1 MKPKSMKEKPRG
13 AMMNILRIKMIDAG
27 NLLKELDDALDK
39 VVAKKEPESFLKP
52 STLKIEEYQKSIRQI
67 QAQFTDAPK
76 FNEEGAYPQFL
87 SCGLL
92 QVRGK
97 NGANMEFLLPKVYPF
112 PPKSLYIEHE
122 KDGQF
127 LREMLMHL
135 LSSAPLV
142 QLEVILVDALS
153 LGGIFNLARR
163 LLDKDNDFIYQQRI
177 LTERKEIEEALKHL
191 YEYLKVNLQEK
202 LAGFRDFAHYN
213 EEATD
218 RLPLKVLF
226 LSGVDALSQ
235 NALYYLEKIM
245 RFGSKNGVLS
255 FVNLESEKNNKS
267 AEDLKKHA
275 EFFRDTTSFER
286 FKYLNVEVINDQ
298 GIKSQHMKDFA
309 DKIKAYY
316 EKKKA
321 VKRELKDLQ
330 RDKEFWTE
338 SSQYEVSVPVGWD
351 INHTEVCFKICK
363 EQNHTLICDH
373 SGSGK
378 SNFLHVLIQN
388 LAFYYDPDE
397 VQLFLLDYKEGV
409 EFNAYTDPNIL
420 EHARLVSVASSVGFG
435 VSFLSWLC
443 DEIKKRSELFK
454 QFNVKDL
461 SDYRKHEKMPR
472 LIVVIDEFQVLFSDN
487 STKGKEGVER
497 SLNTLLKKGRSYGV
511 HLVLATQT
519 MRGGEIDSSIKA
531 QIANRIALPMDADD
545 STKILDDDVACELVR
560 PEGIFNNNGGHQKYH
575 TKMSIPKAPDDFKSF
590 LTKIH
595 AEFNQRNLTPIDR
608 KIYNGETPLKMPNTL
623 KANEMRLHLGK
634 KVDYEQKD
642 LIVEFESNESHL
654 LVVSQDLNARIALM
668 KLLFQNIKSA
678 NKELVFCNKEKR
690 LIRSFDVQKE
700 YGITP
705 IENALNAL
713 DATTNR
719 PNSALVID
727 NLNEAK
733 EWHDKVGAEKL
744 KSFLEKATDNEQY
757 CVIFVHDFK
766 QIKTNYHFDKLRELL
781 SNHFKQCLAFRC
793 NGENLNAIKNNLPPP
808 SALNN
813 LNALL
818 IELSKDSV
826 TEFRPFSL

>member
-1 MKPKSMKEKPRG
+1 
-13 AMMNILRIKMIDAG
+13 MIDAG

-52 STLKIEEYQKSIRQI
+52 IVSRIEEYQKSIRQI

-97 NGANMEFLLPKVYPF
+97 NGTNMEFLLPKVYPF

-135 LSSAPLV
+135 LSSTPLV
-142 QLEVILVDALS
+142 QLEVILIDALS

-163 LLDKDNDFIYQQRI
+163 LLNKDNDFIYQQRI
-177 LTERKEIEEALKHL
+177 LTESKEIEEALKHL

-213 EEATD
+213 EKEKD
-218 RLPLKVLF
+218 RLPLKALF

-235 NALYYLEKIM
+235 NAFYYLEKIM
-245 RFGSKNGVLS
+245 RFGSKNGILR
-255 FVNLESEKNNKS
+255 FVNLESERNNQS
-267 AEDLKKHA
+267 AEDLKRYA
-275 EFFRDTTSFER
+275 ECFKDRTSFER
-286 FKYLNVEVINDQ
+286 LKYLSVEVINDH
-298 GIKSQHMKDFA
+298 GIQSKHMQDFA

-330 RDKEFWTE
+330 KDEKFWTE
-338 SSQYEVSVPVGWD
+338 SSQFKVSVPVGWD
-351 INHTEVCFKICK
+351 INHKEVRFEIG
-363 EQNHTLICDH
+363 EAQNHTLICDH

-388 LAFYYDPDE
+388 LAFYYAPNE

-409 EFNAYTDPNIL
+409 EFNAYTEPTIL
-420 EHARLVSVASSVGFG
+420 EHARLVSVASSVGYG
-435 VSFLSWLC
+435 MSFLSWLC
-443 DEIKKRSELFK
+443 KEMQKRAELFK

-461 SDYRKHEKMPR
+461 SDYRKHGEMPR

-487 STKGKEGVER
+487 SSKGKESVEQ

-511 HLVLATQT
+511 HLILATQT
-519 MRGGEIDSSIKA
+519 MRGADINRSLMA
-531 QIANRIALPMDADD
+531 QIANRIALPMDAEDSNSILSDD
-545 STKILDDDVACELVR
+545 AACELVR

-575 TKMSIPKAPDDFKSF
+575 TKMSIPKAPDDFKPF
-590 LTKIH
+590 IKKIH
-595 AEFNQRNLTPIDR
+595 RDFNQRNLAPVEH
-608 KIYNGETPLKMPNTL
+608 KIYNGEKPLEMPNTPL

-634 KVDYEQKD
+634 EADYEQKD
-642 LIVEFESNESHL
+642 LIVGFESNESHL
-654 LVVSQDLNARIALM
+654 LVVSQDLSARIALM
-668 KLLFQNIKSA
+668 KLFAQNFKTA
-678 NKELVFCNKEKR
+678 NKELLFYNAEKR
-690 LIRSFDVQKE
+690 LVRELDELKKHH
-700 YGITP
+700 ITP
-705 IENALNAL
+705 MQSPLWSVL
-713 DATTNR
+713 DTAMN

-733 EWHDKVGAEKL
+733 ELHDKVGAEKL
-744 KSFLEKATDNEQY
+744 KSFLEKAIDNEQY
-757 CVIFVHDFK
+757 CVIFAHDFR
-766 QIKTNYHFDKLRELL
+766 QIKTNYHFDKLKELL
-781 SNHFKQCLAFRC
+781 NNHFKQCLAFRC
-793 NGENLNAIKNNLPPP
+793 NGENLSAIQSGLSSP
-808 SALNN
+808 SK
-813 LNALL
+813 LNALFV
-818 IELSKDSV
+818 ELSKDSH

>member
-1 MKPKSMKEKPRG
+1 
-13 AMMNILRIKMIDAG
+13 MIDAG

-39 VVAKKEPESFLKP
+39 VITQKEPESFLRP
-52 STLKIEEYQKSIRQI
+52 STLKIEEYQKSIRKI
-67 QAQFTDAPK
+67 QAQFTDAPQ
-76 FNEEGAYPQFL
+76 FNETTTYPQFL

-127 LREMLMHL
+127 LREMLMRL

-142 QLEVILVDALS
+142 QLEVILIDALS

-163 LLDKDNDFIYQQRI
+163 LLNKDNDFIYQQRI
-177 LTERKEIEEALKHL
+177 LTESKEIEEALKHL

-213 EEATD
+213 EYATD
-218 RLPLKVLF
+218 PLPLKALF

-255 FVNLESEKNNKS
+255 FVNLESEKNNQS
-267 AEDLKKHA
+267 AEDLKRYA
-275 EFFRDTTSFER
+275 EFFKDRTSFER
-286 FKYLNVEVINDQ
+286 LKYLNVEVINDQ

-316 EKKKA
+316 EKKKV
-321 VKRELKDLQ
+321 VKSELKALQ
-330 RDKEFWTE
+330 KDEEFWTKC
-338 SSQYEVSVPVGWD
+338 SQHEVSVPVGWD
-351 INHTEVCFKICK
+351 INHKEVCFEIG
-363 EQNHTLICDH
+363 EAQNHTLICGC

-388 LAFYYDPDE
+388 LAFYYAPNE

-409 EFNAYTDPNIL
+409 EFNAYVADPTL

-443 DEIKKRSELFK
+443 KEMQERANLFK
-454 QFNVKDL
+454 QFKVKDL

-472 LIVVIDEFQVLFSDN
+472 LIVVIDEFQVLFSDS
-487 STKGKEGVER
+487 STKER
-497 SLNTLLKKGRSYGV
+497 VKRYLTTILKKGRSYGV
-511 HLVLATQT
+511 HLILATQT

-545 STKILDDDVACELVR
+545 STKILDNDVACEIQK
-560 PEGIFNNNGGHQKYH
+560 PEAIFNNNGGHQKYH

-595 AEFNQRNLTPIDR
+595 AEFNQRNLAPIER
-608 KIYNGETPLKMPNTL
+608 KIYNGEKPLKMPNIL

-705 IENALNAL
+705 VENILSVL
-713 DATTNR
+713 DTAMN
-719 PNSALVID
+719 PNSVLMVD

-733 EWHDKVGAEKL
+733 ELHDKIGVEKL
-744 KSFLEKATDNEQY
+744 KSFLEKAIDNEQY
-757 CVIFVHDFK
+757 CIIFVHNFK

-781 SNHFKQCLAFRC
+781 NNHFKQCLAFKC
-793 NGENLNAIKNNLPPP
+793 NGENLNALKSGLPSP
-808 SALNN
+808 SE
-813 LNALL
+813 LNALF

>member
-1 MKPKSMKEKPRG
+1 
-13 AMMNILRIKMIDAG
+13 
-27 NLLKELDDALDK
+27 
-39 VVAKKEPESFLKP
+39 
-52 STLKIEEYQKSIRQI
+52 
-67 QAQFTDAPK
+67 
-76 FNEEGAYPQFL
+76 
-87 SCGLL
+87 
-92 QVRGK
+92 
-97 NGANMEFLLPKVYPF
+97 MEFLLPKVYPF

-163 LLDKDNDFIYQQRI
+163 LLDKNNDFIYQKRI
-177 LTERKEIEEALKHL
+177 LTESKEIEEALKHL
-191 YEYLKVNLQEK
+191 HEYLKVNLQEK
-202 LAGFRDFAHYN
+202 LADYKDFVHYN
-213 EEATD
+213 EKEKD
-218 RLPLKVLF
+218 RLPLKALF

-255 FVNLESEKNNKS
+255 FVNLENEKNNQS
-267 AEDLKKHA
+267 AEDLKRYA
-275 EFFRDTTSFER
+275 EFFKDRTSFER
-286 FKYLNVEVINDQ
+286 LKYISVEVINDH
-298 GIKSQHMKDFA
+298 GIQSKHMQDFA

-316 EKKKA
+316 EKKKV
-321 VKRELKDLQ
+321 VKSELKALQ
-330 RDKEFWTE
+330 KDEEFWTK
-338 SSQYEVSVPVGWD
+338 SSQSKVSVPVGWD
-351 INHTEVCFKICK
+351 INHKEVCFEIG
-363 EQNHTLICDH
+363 EAQNHTLICDH

-388 LAFYYDPDE
+388 LAFYYAPNE

-409 EFNAYTDPNIL
+409 EFNAYVADTPL

-435 VSFLSWLC
+435 MSFLSWLC
-443 DEIKKRSELFK
+443 KEMQKRAELFK

-461 SDYRKHEKMPR
+461 SDYRKHEKMSR
-472 LIVVIDEFQVLFSDN
+472 LIVVVDEFQVLFSDN
-487 STKGKEGVER
+487 KSTKAVEGHL
-497 SLNTLLKKGRSYGV
+497 STLLKKGRSYGV

-519 MRGGEIDSSIKA
+519 MRGGEIDSSFKA

-545 STKILDDDVACELVR
+545 STKILDNDVACEIQK
-560 PEGIFNNNGGHQKYH
+560 PEAIFNNNGGHQKFH
-575 TKMSIPKAPDDFKSF
+575 TKMSIPKAPNDFKSF

-595 AEFNQRNLTPIDR
+595 AEFNQRNLVLIDR
-608 KIYNGETPLKMPNTL
+608 KIYNGETALKMPNTL

-705 IENALNAL
+705 VENILSVL
-713 DATTNR
+713 DTAMN

-733 EWHDKVGAEKL
+733 ELHDKVGAEKL
-744 KSFLEKATDNEQY
+744 RSFLEKAIDNEQY
-757 CVIFVHDFK
+757 CVIFAHDFR
-766 QIKTNYHFDKLRELL
+766 QIKTNYHFDKLKELL
-781 SNHFKQCLAFRC
+781 NNHFKQCLAFRC
-793 NGENLNAIKNNLPPP
+793 NGENLNALQSGLSSP
-808 SALNN
+808 SNF
-813 LNALL
+813 NALFV
-818 IELSKDSV
+818 ELSKDSV
-826 TEFRPFSL
+826 TEFRPFSLQG

>member
-1 MKPKSMKEKPRG
+1 
-13 AMMNILRIKMIDAG
+13 MIDAG

-52 STLKIEEYQKSIRQI
+52 IVSRIEDYQKSIRQV

-76 FNEEGAYPQFL
+76 FNEEGAYPKFL

-92 QVRGK
+92 HVRGK

-127 LREMLMHL
+127 LREMLMRL

-142 QLEVILVDALS
+142 QLEIVLVDALS

-177 LTERKEIEEALKHL
+177 LTESKEIEEALKHL

-213 EEATD
+213 ENATD
-218 RLPLKVLF
+218 RLPLKALF

-267 AEDLKKHA
+267 AEDLKRYA
-275 EFFRDTTSFER
+275 EFFRDNKSFER
-286 FKYLNVEVINDQ
+286 LKYLSIEVINDH
-298 GIKSQHMKDFA
+298 GIQSQHMQDFA

-316 EKKKA
+316 KQKKE

-330 RDKEFWTE
+330 RDKEFWTK
-338 SSQYEVSVPVGWD
+338 SSQHEVVVPVGWD
-351 INHTEVCFKICK
+351 INHKEVCFEIGN
-363 EQNHTLICDH
+363 EQNHTLICGH

-388 LAFYYDPDE
+388 LAFYYAPNE

-409 EFNAYTDPNIL
+409 EFNAYVADTPL
-420 EHARLVSVASSVGFG
+420 EHARLVSVASSISYGIT
-435 VSFLSWLC
+435 FLKWLC
-443 DEIKKRSELFK
+443 DEMEKRAELFK

-487 STKGKEGVER
+487 KSTKAVEGH
-497 SLNTLLKKGRSYGV
+497 LNTLLKKGRSYGV

-519 MRGGEIDSSIKA
+519 MCGTDINPSFKA
-531 QIANRIALPMDADD
+531 QIANRIALPMDAEDSSSVLGDD
-545 STKILDDDVACELVR
+545 AACELVR
-560 PEGIFNNNGGHQKYH
+560 PEGIFNNNGGNRKYH

-595 AEFNQRNLTPIDR
+595 AEFNQRNLAPIDR
-608 KIYNGETPLKMPNTL
+608 KIYNGEKPLEMPNTL

-634 KVDYEQKD
+634 EADYEQKD

-690 LIRSFDVQKE
+690 LIRSFDAQKE

-705 IENALNAL
+705 VENILSVL
-713 DATTNR
+713 DTAMN

-757 CVIFVHDFK
+757 CVIFAHDFR
-766 QIKTNYHFDKLRELL
+766 QIKSNYHFDKLKELL
-781 SNHFKQCLAFRC
+781 NNHFKQCLAFRC
-793 NGENLNAIKNNLPPP
+793 NEENLNAIKSDLPPP
-808 SALNN
+808 SK

-818 IELSKDSV
+818 IELSKDSH
-826 TEFRPFSL
+826 TEFRPFSLQ

>member
-1 MKPKSMKEKPRG
+1 
-13 AMMNILRIKMIDAG
+13 MIDAG
-27 NLLKELDDALDK
+27 NLLKELDDAYLDK

-52 STLKIEEYQKSIRQI
+52 IVSRIEDYQKSIRQI
-67 QAQFTDAPK
+67 QAQFTDAPQ

-92 QVRGK
+92 EIKGK

-127 LREMLMHL
+127 LREMLMCL
-135 LSSAPLV
+135 LSSVPLV
-142 QLEVILVDALS
+142 QLEVVLVDALS

-177 LTERKEIEEALKHL
+177 LTESKEIEEALKHL

-202 LAGFRDFAHYN
+202 LAGFRDFVHYN
-213 EEATD
+213 ENATD
-218 RLPLKVLF
+218 PLPLKALF

-255 FVNLESEKNNKS
+255 FVNLESEKNNQS
-267 AEDLKKHA
+267 AEDLKRYA
-275 EFFRDTTSFER
+275 EFFKDRTSFECL
-286 FKYLNVEVINDQ
+286 KYLNVEVINDH
-298 GIKSQHMKDFA
+298 GIQSQHMQDFA

-316 EKKKA
+316 EKKKV

-330 RDKEFWTE
+330 KDKEFWTK
-338 SSQYEVSVPVGWD
+338 SSQSKVSVPVGWD
-351 INHTEVCFKICK
+351 INHKEVCFEIGNA
-363 EQNHTLICDH
+363 QNHTLICDH

-388 LAFYYDPDE
+388 LAFYYAPNE
-397 VQLFLLDYKEGV
+397 IQLFLLDYKEGV
-409 EFNAYTDPNIL
+409 EFNAYVADPPL
-420 EHARLVSVASSVGFG
+420 EHARLVSVASSVSYGIT
-435 VSFLSWLC
+435 FLKWLC
-443 DEIKKRSELFK
+443 DEMQKRAELFK

-487 STKGKEGVER
+487 KSTKAVEGH
-497 SLNTLLKKGRSYGV
+497 LNTLFKKGRSYGV

-519 MRGGEIDSSIKA
+519 MRGTDINPSFKA
-531 QIANRIALPMDADD
+531 QIANRIALPMDAEDSSSVLGDD
-545 STKILDDDVACELVR
+545 AACELVR
-560 PEGIFNNNGGHQKYH
+560 PEGIFNNNGGNRKYH

-608 KIYNGETPLKMPNTL
+608 KIYNGETALKMPNIL

-642 LIVEFESNESHL
+642 LIVEFENSESHL

-678 NKELVFCNKEKR
+678 NKELVFCN
-690 LIRSFDVQKE
+690 
-700 YGITP
+700 TP

-733 EWHDKVGAEKL
+733 ELHDKVGAEKL
-744 KSFLEKATDNEQY
+744 KSFLEKAIDNEQY
-757 CVIFVHDFK
+757 CVIFVHDYR
-766 QIKTNYHFDKLRELL
+766 QIKTNYHLDKLKDLL
-781 SNHFKQCLAFRC
+781 NNHFKQCLAFRC
-793 NGENLNAIKNNLPPP
+793 NEENLNALQSGLPSP
-808 SALNN
+808 SELNT
-813 LNALL
+813 LL

>member
-1 MKPKSMKEKPRG
+1 
-13 AMMNILRIKMIDAG
+13 MIDVNG
-27 NLLKELDDALDK
+27 LLKELDDALDK

-52 STLKIEEYQKSIRQI
+52 IISPIEDYQKSVRQI

-92 QVRGK
+92 EIKGK
-97 NGANMEFLLPKVYPF
+97 NGANMDFCLPKVYPF

-127 LREMLMHL
+127 LREMLMRL

-163 LLDKDNDFIYQQRI
+163 LLDKNNDFIYQQRI
-177 LTERKEIEEALKHL
+177 LTESKEIEEALKHL

-202 LAGFRDFAHYN
+202 LAGYKDFAHYN
-213 EEATD
+213 EKEKD
-218 RLPLKVLF
+218 RLPLKALF

-275 EFFRDTTSFER
+275 EFFKDTTSFER

-298 GIKSQHMKDFA
+298 GIKSQHMQDFA

-316 EKKKA
+316 EKKKV
-321 VKRELKDLQ
+321 VKSELKALQ
-330 RDKEFWTE
+330 KDEKFWTK
-338 SSQYEVSVPVGWD
+338 SSQHEVVVPVGWD
-351 INHTEVCFKICK
+351 INHKEVCFEIGK
-363 EQNHTLICDH
+363 EQNHTLICGR

-409 EFNAYTDPNIL
+409 EFNAYTDPIL
-420 EHARLVSVASSVGFG
+420 EHARLVSVASSVSYGIT
-435 VSFLSWLC
+435 FLKWLC
-443 DEIKKRSELFK
+443 DEMQKRADRFK

-472 LIVVIDEFQVLFSDN
+472 LIVVIDEFQVLFSDK
-487 STKGKEGVER
+487 STQVKGSVER

-590 LTKIH
+590 LTKIY
-595 AEFNQRNLTPIDR
+595 AEFNQRNLVPIDR
-608 KIYNGETPLKMPNTL
+608 KIYNGETPLEMPNTL

-634 KVDYEQKD
+634 EADYEQKD
-642 LIVEFESNESHL
+642 LVVEFESNESHL
-654 LVVSQDLNARIALM
+654 LVVSQNLQDRIALM

-690 LIRSFDVQKE
+690 LIRFFDVQKE

-705 IENALNAL
+705 VENILSVL
-713 DATTNR
+713 DTAMN

-733 EWHDKVGAEKL
+733 ELHDKVGAEKL
-744 KSFLEKATDNEQY
+744 KSFLEKAIDNEQY
-757 CVIFVHDFK
+757 CVIFAHDFR
-766 QIKTNYHFDKLRELL
+766 QIKTSYHFDKLKEWLN
-781 SNHFKQCLAFRC
+781 NHFKQCLAFRC
-793 NGENLNAIKNNLPPP
+793 NGENLNAIKSDLPSP
-808 SALNN
+808 SRLNV
-813 LNALL
+813 LL
-818 IELSKDSV
+818 IELSKDSH
-826 TEFRPFSL
+826 TEFRPFGL

>member
-1 MKPKSMKEKPRG
+1 M
-13 AMMNILRIKMIDAG
+13 
-27 NLLKELDDALDK
+27 
-39 VVAKKEPESFLKP
+39 
-52 STLKIEEYQKSIRQI
+52 
-67 QAQFTDAPK
+67 
-76 FNEEGAYPQFL
+76 
-87 SCGLL
+87 
-92 QVRGK
+92 
-97 NGANMEFLLPKVYPF
+97 
-112 PPKSLYIEHE
+112 
-122 KDGQF
+122 
-127 LREMLMHL
+127 
-135 LSSAPLV
+135 
-142 QLEVILVDALS
+142 
-153 LGGIFNLARR
+153 
-163 LLDKDNDFIYQQRI
+163 
-177 LTERKEIEEALKHL
+177 

-213 EEATD
+213 ETAKD
-218 RLPLKVLF
+218 PLPLKALF

-255 FVNLESEKNNKS
+255 FVNLESEKNNQS

-275 EFFRDTTSFER
+275 ESFKDTTSFECL
-286 FKYLNVEVINDQ
+286 KYLSVEVINDQ

-316 EKKKA
+316 KQKKE

-330 RDKEFWTE
+330 KDEKFWTK

-351 INHTEVCFKICK
+351 INHKEVCFEIGN

-388 LAFYYDPDE
+388 LAFYYNPDE

-409 EFNAYTDPNIL
+409 EFNAYVADTPL
-420 EHARLVSVASSVGFG
+420 EHAKLVSVASSVSYGIT
-435 VSFLSWLC
+435 FLKWLC
-443 DEIKKRSELFK
+443 DGIQKRADRFK

-461 SDYRKHEKMPR
+461 SDYRKHGEMPR

-487 STKGKEGVER
+487 KSTKAVEGH
-497 SLNTLLKKGRSYGV
+497 LNTLLKKGRSYGV

-519 MRGGEIDSSIKA
+519 MRGTDINPSFKA
-531 QIANRIALPMDADD
+531 QIANRIALPMDAEDSSSVLGDD
-545 STKILDDDVACELVR
+545 AACELVR

-595 AEFNQRNLTPIDR
+595 AEFNQRNLVPIER
-608 KIYNGETPLKMPNTL
+608 KIYNGETPLKMPHTL

-654 LVVSQDLNARIALM
+654 LVVSQNLQDRIALM

-690 LIRSFDVQKE
+690 LIRSFDAQKE

-705 IENALNAL
+705 VENILSVL
-713 DATTNR
+713 DTAMN

-757 CVIFVHDFK
+757 CVIFAHDFR
-766 QIKTNYHFDKLRELL
+766 QIKTNYHFDKLRDLL
-781 SNHFKQCLAFRC
+781 NNHFKQCLIFRC
-793 NGENLNAIKNNLPPP
+793 NEENLNAIKNNLPPP

-813 LNALL
+813 LNALFV
-818 IELSKDSV
+818 ELSKDSH
-826 TEFRPFSL
+826 TEFRPFGL

>member
-1 MKPKSMKEKPRG
+1 
-13 AMMNILRIKMIDAG
+13 
-27 NLLKELDDALDK
+27 
-39 VVAKKEPESFLKP
+39 
-52 STLKIEEYQKSIRQI
+52 
-67 QAQFTDAPK
+67 
-76 FNEEGAYPQFL
+76 
-87 SCGLL
+87 
-92 QVRGK
+92 
-97 NGANMEFLLPKVYPF
+97 MEFLLPKVYPF

-127 LREMLMHL
+127 LREMLMRL

-142 QLEVILVDALS
+142 QLEVILIDALS
-153 LGGIFNLARR
+153 LGGIFGLARK
-163 LLDKDNDFIYQQRI
+163 LLKKDNDFIYQQRI
-177 LTERKEIEEALKHL
+177 LTESKEIEEALKHL

-213 EEATD
+213 EYATD
-218 RLPLKVLF
+218 PLPLKALF
-226 LSGVDALSQ
+226 LSGVDALSKD
-235 NALYYLEKIM
+235 ALYYLEKIM

-275 EFFRDTTSFER
+275 EFFRDNKSFER
-286 FKYLNVEVINDQ
+286 LKYLSIEVINDH
-298 GIKSQHMKDFA
+298 GIQSQHMKDFA

-330 RDKEFWTE
+330 KDEKFWTE
-338 SSQYEVSVPVGWD
+338 SSQFKVSVPVGWD
-351 INHTEVCFKICK
+351 INHKEVCFEIGNA
-363 EQNHTLICDH
+363 QNHTLICDH

-388 LAFYYDPDE
+388 LAFYYAPNE

-409 EFNAYTDPNIL
+409 EFNAYVADTPL
-420 EHARLVSVASSVGFG
+420 EHARLVSVASSISYGIT
-435 VSFLSWLC
+435 FLKWLC
-443 DEIKKRSELFK
+443 DEMQKRAELFK

-461 SDYRKHEKMPR
+461 SDYRKHDEMPR
-472 LIVVIDEFQVLFSDN
+472 LIVVVDEFQVLFSDN
-487 STKGKEGVER
+487 KSTKAVEGH
-497 SLNTLLKKGRSYGV
+497 LNTLLKKGRSYGV

-519 MRGGEIDSSIKA
+519 MRGTDINPSFKA
-531 QIANRIALPMDADD
+531 QIANRIALPMDAEDSSSVLGDD
-545 STKILDDDVACELVR
+545 AACELVR
-560 PEGIFNNNGGHQKYH
+560 PEGIFNNNGGNRKYH

-595 AEFNQRNLTPIDR
+595 AEFNQRNLAPIDR
-608 KIYNGETPLKMPNTL
+608 KIYNGETALKMPNTL

-654 LVVSQDLNARIALM
+654 LVVSQDLNARITLM

-690 LIRSFDVQKE
+690 LIRSFDAQKE

-705 IENALNAL
+705 VENILSVL
-713 DATTNR
+713 DTAMN
-719 PNSALVID
+719 PNSVLVID

-733 EWHDKVGAEKL
+733 ELHDKIGVEKL
-744 KSFLEKATDNEQY
+744 RSFLEKATDNEQY
-757 CVIFVHDFK
+757 CIIFAHDFR
-766 QIKTNYHFDKLRELL
+766 QIKSNYHFDKLKELL
-781 SNHFKQCLAFRC
+781 NNHFKQCLAFRC
-793 NGENLNAIKNNLPPP
+793 NGENLNAIKNDLPPP
-808 SALNN
+808 SA

-818 IELSKDSV
+818 IELSKDSR
-826 TEFRPFSL
+826 TEFRPFSLQD

>member
-1 MKPKSMKEKPRG
+1 
-13 AMMNILRIKMIDAG
+13 MIDAG

-39 VVAKKEPESFLKP
+39 VIAKKEPESFLKP
-52 STLKIEEYQKSIRQI
+52 IVSPIEDYQKSVRQI
-67 QAQFTDAPK
+67 QVQFTDAPQ
-76 FNEEGAYPQFL
+76 FNETTTYPQFL

-127 LREMLMHL
+127 LREMLMRL
-135 LSSAPLV
+135 LSSVPLV
-142 QLEVILVDALS
+142 QLEVILIDALS

-163 LLDKDNDFIYQQRI
+163 LLNKDNDFIYQRRI
-177 LTERKEIEEALKHL
+177 LTESKEIEEALKHL

-202 LAGFRDFAHYN
+202 LAGYRDFAHYN
-213 EEATD
+213 EEKED
-218 RLPLKVLF
+218 RLPLKALF

-235 NALYYLEKIM
+235 NTLYYLEKIM

-267 AEDLKKHA
+267 AEDLKRYA
-275 EFFRDTTSFER
+275 EFFKDTTSFER
-286 FKYLNVEVINDQ
+286 LKYLNVEVINDQ
-298 GIKSQHMKDFA
+298 GIKSQHMQDFA

-330 RDKEFWTE
+330 KDEKFWTE
-338 SSQYEVSVPVGWD
+338 SSQFKVSVPVGWD
-351 INHTEVCFKICK
+351 INHKEVCFEIG
-363 EQNHTLICDH
+363 EAQNHTLICDH

-388 LAFYYDPDE
+388 LAFYYAPNE

-409 EFNAYTDPNIL
+409 EFNAYTDPIL
-420 EHARLVSVASSVGFG
+420 EHARLVSVASSVGYG
-435 VSFLSWLC
+435 MSFLNWLC
-443 DEIKKRSELFK
+443 KEMQKRAELFK
-454 QFNVKDL
+454 QFNMKDL
-461 SDYRKHEKMPR
+461 SDYRKHGEMPR

-487 STKGKEGVER
+487 SSKGKESVDQ

-511 HLVLATQT
+511 HLILATQT
-519 MRGGEIDSSIKA
+519 MRGGAIDSSIKA
-531 QIANRIALPMDADD
+531 QIANRIALPMDAED
-545 STKILDDDVACELVR
+545 SNSILNNDNTACELVR
-560 PEGIFNNNGGHQKYH
+560 SEGTFNNNGGNRKYH

-595 AEFNQRNLTPIDR
+595 AEFNQRNLAPIDR
-608 KIYNGETPLKMPNTL
+608 KIYSGETPLKMPNTL

-668 KLLFQNIKSA
+668 KLFAQNFKTA
-678 NKELVFCNKEKR
+678 NKELLFYNAEKR
-690 LIRSFDVQKE
+690 LVRELDGLKKHH
-700 YGITP
+700 ITP
-705 IENALNAL
+705 MQGPLGSVL
-713 DATTNR
+713 DTAMN

-727 NLNEAK
+727 NLNESK
-733 EWHDKVGAEKL
+733 ELHDKIGVEKL
-744 KSFLEKATDNEQY
+744 RSFLEKATDNEQY
-757 CVIFVHDFK
+757 CIIFVHDFK
-766 QIKTNYHFDKLRELL
+766 QIKTNYHFDKLKKLL
-781 SNHFKQCLAFRC
+781 NNHFKQCLAFRC
-793 NGENLNAIKNNLPPP
+793 NEENLNAIKNNLPPP

-813 LNALL
+813 LNALFV
-818 IELSKDSV
+818 ELSKDSR
-826 TEFRPFSL
+826 TEFRPFSLQG

>member
-1 MKPKSMKEKPRG
+1 
-13 AMMNILRIKMIDAG
+13 MIDAG

-52 STLKIEEYQKSIRQI
+52 IVSPIEDYQKSIRQI
-67 QAQFTDAPK
+67 QAQFTDAPQ
-76 FNEEGAYPQFL
+76 FNETSTYPQFL

-127 LREMLMHL
+127 LREMLMRL

-142 QLEVILVDALS
+142 QLEVILVDVLS

-163 LLDKDNDFIYQQRI
+163 LLHKNNDFIYQQRI
-177 LTERKEIEEALKHL
+177 LTESKEIEEALKHL

-213 EEATD
+213 EDATD
-218 RLPLKVLF
+218 PLPLKALF
-226 LSGVDALSQ
+226 LSGVDDLSQ
-235 NALYYLEKIM
+235 NAFYYLEKIM

-255 FVNLESEKNNKS
+255 FVNLESEKNNQS
-267 AEDLKKHA
+267 AEDLKRYA
-275 EFFRDTTSFER
+275 EFFKDRTSFECL
-286 FKYLNVEVINDQ
+286 KYLSVEVINDQ
-298 GIKSQHMKDFA
+298 GIKSQHMQDFA

-316 EKKKA
+316 KQKKA

-330 RDKEFWTE
+330 KDEKFWTE
-338 SSQYEVSVPVGWD
+338 SSQFKVSVPVGWD
-351 INHTEVCFKICK
+351 INHKEVRFEIG
-363 EQNHTLICDH
+363 EAQNHTLICGC

-388 LAFYYDPDE
+388 LAFYYAPDE

-409 EFNAYTDPNIL
+409 EFNAYTDPIL
-420 EHARLVSVASSVGFG
+420 EHARLVSVASSVGYG
-435 VSFLSWLC
+435 MSFLSWLC
-443 DEIKKRSELFK
+443 DEIEKRSDLFK

-472 LIVVIDEFQVLFSDN
+472 LIVVIDEFQVLFSDS
-487 STKGKEGVER
+487 STKER
-497 SLNTLLKKGRSYGV
+497 VKRYLTTILKKGRSYGV
-511 HLVLATQT
+511 HLILATQT

-545 STKILDDDVACELVR
+545 STKILDNDVACEIQK
-560 PEGIFNNNGGHQKYH
+560 PEAIFNNNGGHQKYH

-595 AEFNQRNLTPIDR
+595 AEFNQRNLAPIER
-608 KIYNGETPLKMPNTL
+608 KIYNGEKPLKMPNTL

-705 IENALNAL
+705 VENILSVL
-713 DATTNR
+713 DTAMN
-719 PNSALVID
+719 PNSVLVID

-733 EWHDKVGAEKL
+733 ELHDKVGAEKL
-744 KSFLEKATDNEQY
+744 KSFLEKAIDNEQY
-757 CVIFVHDFK
+757 CVIFVHDFR

-781 SNHFKQCLAFRC
+781 SNHFKKCLAFRC
-793 NGENLNAIKNNLPPP
+793 NGENLNAIKSDLPSP
-808 SALNN
+808 SKPNV
-813 LNALL
+813 LL

>member
-1 MKPKSMKEKPRG
+1 
-13 AMMNILRIKMIDAG
+13 MIDVNG
-27 NLLKELDDALDK
+27 LLKELDDALDK
-39 VVAKKEPESFLKP
+39 VVAKKEPESFLNP
-52 STLKIEEYQKSIRQI
+52 IASPIENYQKSIRQI
-67 QAQFTDAPK
+67 QAQFTDALQ

-127 LREMLMHL
+127 LREMLMRL

-142 QLEVILVDALS
+142 QLEVILIDALS

-163 LLDKDNDFIYQQRI
+163 LLDKDNDFIYQKRI
-177 LTERKEIEEALKHL
+177 LTESKEIEEALKHL

-202 LAGFRDFAHYN
+202 LAGYKDFAHYN

-218 RLPLKVLF
+218 RLPLKALSS
-226 LSGVDALSQ
+226 SGVDALSQ

-255 FVNLESEKNNKS
+255 FVNLESEKNNQS
-267 AEDLKKHA
+267 AEDLKRYA
-275 EFFRDTTSFER
+275 EFFKDTTSFER
-286 FKYLNVEVINDQ
+286 LKYLNVEVINDQ

-316 EKKKA
+316 EKKKV
-321 VKRELKDLQ
+321 VKSELKALQ
-330 RDKEFWTE
+330 KDKEFWTE
-338 SSQYEVSVPVGWD
+338 SSQFKVSVPVGWD
-351 INHTEVCFKICK
+351 INHKEVCFEIGN

-388 LAFYYDPDE
+388 LAFYYAPNE

-409 EFNAYTDPNIL
+409 EFNAYVADTPL
-420 EHARLVSVASSVGFG
+420 EHARLVSVASSISYGIT
-435 VSFLSWLC
+435 FLKWLC
-443 DEIKKRSELFK
+443 DEMQKRAELFK

-461 SDYRKHEKMPR
+461 SDYRKHEKMAR
-472 LIVVIDEFQVLFSDN
+472 LIVVVDEFQVLFSDN
-487 STKGKEGVER
+487 STKAVEGH
-497 SLNTLLKKGRSYGV
+497 LNTLLKKGRSYGV

-519 MRGGEIDSSIKA
+519 MRGTDINPSFKA
-531 QIANRIALPMDADD
+531 QIANRIALPMDAEDSSSVLGDD
-545 STKILDDDVACELVR
+545 AACELVR
-560 PEGIFNNNGGHQKYH
+560 PEGIFNNNGGHKKYH

-595 AEFNQRNLTPIDR
+595 AEFNQRNLAPIDR
-608 KIYNGETPLKMPNTL
+608 KIYNGETALKMPHTL

-690 LIRSFDVQKE
+690 LIRSFDAQKE

-705 IENALNAL
+705 VENILSVL
-713 DATTNR
+713 DTAMNPSST
-719 PNSALVID
+719 LVID

-733 EWHDKVGAEKL
+733 ELHDKVGAEKL
-744 KSFLEKATDNEQY
+744 KSFLEKAIDNEQY
-757 CVIFVHDFK
+757 CIIFAHDYR
-766 QIKTNYHFDKLRELL
+766 QIKSNYHFDKLKDLL
-781 SNHFKQCLAFRC
+781 NNHFKQCLAFRC
-793 NGENLNAIKNNLPPP
+793 NEENLNAIKSGLPSP
-808 SALNN
+808 SR

-818 IELSKDSV
+818 IELSKDSR
-826 TEFRPFSL
+826 TEFRPFSLQD

>member
-1 MKPKSMKEKPRG
+1 
-13 AMMNILRIKMIDAG
+13 MIEV
-27 NLLKELDDALDK
+27 NTLLQKLDDALDK
-39 VVAKKEPESFLKP
+39 VVHQKEPESFLKP
-52 STLKIEEYQKSIRQI
+52 IVSEIEEYQKSVRQI
-67 QAQFTDAPK
+67 QAQFTDAPQ
-76 FNEEGAYPQFL
+76 FNETKAYPHFL

-92 QVRGK
+92 EIKGK
-97 NGANMEFLLPKVYPF
+97 NGADMEFCLPKVYPF

-163 LLDKDNDFIYQQRI
+163 LLDKDNDFIYQQRV
-177 LTERKEIEEALKHL
+177 LTESEEIKEALKYL

-202 LAGFRDFAHYN
+202 LAGFKDFAHYN
-213 EEATD
+213 EIKED
-218 RLPLKVLF
+218 QLPLKALF
-226 LSGVDALSQ
+226 LSGVDALSSD
-235 NALYYLEKIM
+235 ALYYLEKIM

-255 FVNLESEKNNKS
+255 FVNLESEKNKS
-267 AEDLKKHA
+267 AEDLKRYA
-275 EFFRDTTSFER
+275 EFFKDRTSFER
-286 FKYLNVEVINDQ
+286 LKYLNVEVINDH
-298 GIKSQHMKDFA
+298 GIQSQHMQDFA
-309 DKIKAYY
+309 TKIKAYY
-316 EKKKA
+316 EQKKQ

-330 RDKEFWTE
+330 REQEFWTK
-338 SSQYEVSVPVGWD
+338 SSQSKVSVPVGWD
-351 INHTEVCFKICK
+351 INHKEVCFEIG
-363 EQNHTLICDH
+363 EAQNHTLICGR

-388 LAFYYDPDE
+388 LAFYYDLDE

-409 EFNAYTDPNIL
+409 EFNAYTDPIL

-454 QFNVKDL
+454 QFKVKDL
-461 SDYRKHEKMPR
+461 SDYRKHGEMPR
-472 LIVVIDEFQVLFSDN
+472 PIVVIDEFQVLFSDK
-487 STKGKEGVER
+487 STQVKGSVER

-545 STKILDDDVACELVR
+545 STKILDDDAACELVR

-595 AEFNQRNLTPIDR
+595 AEFNQRNLVPIDR
-608 KIYNGETPLKMPNTL
+608 KIYNGETALKMPNTL

-668 KLLFQNIKSA
+668 KLFAQNFKTA
-678 NKELVFCNKEKR
+678 NKELLFYNAEKR
-690 LIRSFDVQKE
+690 LVRELDGLKKHH
-700 YGITP
+700 ITP
-705 IENALNAL
+705 MQSPLMSVL
-713 DATTNR
+713 DTAMS
-719 PNSALVID
+719 PNSVLMID

-733 EWHDKVGAEKL
+733 ELHDKIGVEKL

-757 CVIFVHDFK
+757 CIIFVHDL
-766 QIKTNYHFDKLRELL
+766 NKLILVAMA
-781 SNHFKQCLAFRC
+781 S
-793 NGENLNAIKNNLPPP
+793 
-808 SALNN
+808 
-813 LNALL
+813 
-818 IELSKDSV
+818 
-826 TEFRPFSL
+826 

>member
-1 MKPKSMKEKPRG
+1 
-13 AMMNILRIKMIDAG
+13 MIDVNG
-27 NLLKELDDALDK
+27 LLKELDDALDK
-39 VVAKKEPESFLKP
+39 VVAKKDPESFLKP
-52 STLKIEEYQKSIRQI
+52 IASQIEDYQKSIRQV
-67 QAQFTDAPK
+67 QAQFTDAPQ
-76 FNEEGAYPQFL
+76 FNETTTYPKFL

-92 QVRGK
+92 HVRGK

-127 LREMLMHL
+127 LREMLMRL
-135 LSSAPLV
+135 LSSTPLV
-142 QLEVILVDALS
+142 QLEVILIDALS

-163 LLDKDNDFIYQQRI
+163 LLDKDNDFIYQRRI
-177 LTERKEIEEALKHL
+177 LTESKEIEEALKHL

-213 EEATD
+213 ENATD
-218 RLPLKVLF
+218 PLPLKALF

-275 EFFRDTTSFER
+275 EFFKDRTSFECL
-286 FKYLNVEVINDQ
+286 KYLSVEVINDQ

-316 EKKKA
+316 EKKKV
-321 VKRELKDLQ
+321 VKSELKALQ
-330 RDKEFWTE
+330 KDEKFWTE
-338 SSQYEVSVPVGWD
+338 SSQHEVSVPVGWD
-351 INHTEVCFKICK
+351 INHKKVCFEIGNA
-363 EQNHTLICDH
+363 QNHTLICDH

-388 LAFYYDPDE
+388 LAFYYAPDE

-409 EFNAYTDPNIL
+409 EFNAYTDPIL

-435 VSFLSWLC
+435 MSFLRWLC
-443 DEIKKRSELFK
+443 KEMQERANLFK
-454 QFNVKDL
+454 QFKVKDL

-472 LIVVIDEFQVLFSDN
+472 LIVVVDEFQVLFGDN
-487 STKGKEGVER
+487 KSTKAVEGH
-497 SLNTLLKKGRSYGV
+497 LNTLLKKGRSYGV

-519 MRGGEIDSSIKA
+519 MRGTDINPSFKA

-545 STKILDDDVACELVR
+545 SAKILDDDAACELVR

-595 AEFNQRNLTPIDR
+595 AEFNQRNLAPIDR

-634 KVDYEQKD
+634 EVDYEQKD
-642 LIVEFESNESHL
+642 LIVEFENNESHL

-668 KLLFQNIKSA
+668 KLFAQNFKTA
-678 NKELVFCNKEKR
+678 NKELLFYNAEKCLVR
-690 LIRSFDVQKE
+690 ELDELKKHH
-700 YGITP
+700 ITP
-705 IENALNAL
+705 MQGPLGSVL
-713 DATTNR
+713 DTAMN

-733 EWHDKVGAEKL
+733 ELHDKVGAEKL

-757 CVIFVHDFK
+757 CIIFAHDFK
-766 QIKTNYHFDKLRELL
+766 QIQANYNLDKLKELL
-781 SNHFKQCLAFRC
+781 NNHFKQCLAFRC

-813 LNALL
+813 LNVLL
-818 IELSKDSV
+818 IELSKDNH

>member
-1 MKPKSMKEKPRG
+1 
-13 AMMNILRIKMIDAG
+13 MIDVNG
-27 NLLKELDDALDK
+27 LLKELDDALDK
-39 VVAKKEPESFLKP
+39 VVPKKEPESFLKP
-52 STLKIEEYQKSIRQI
+52 IVLEIENYQKSVRQI

-76 FNEEGAYPQFL
+76 FNEESAYPQFL
-87 SCGLL
+87 SCGLFEIK
-92 QVRGK
+92 GK
-97 NGANMEFLLPKVYPF
+97 NGANVDFCLPKVYPF

-127 LREMLMHL
+127 LREMLMRL

-163 LLDKDNDFIYQQRI
+163 LLDKNNDFIYQQRI
-177 LTERKEIEEALKHL
+177 LTESKEIEEALKHL

-202 LAGFRDFAHYN
+202 LAGYKDFAHYN
-213 EEATD
+213 EKEKD
-218 RLPLKVLF
+218 PLPLKALF
-226 LSGVDALSQ
+226 LSGVGALSQ

-286 FKYLNVEVINDQ
+286 LKYLSVEVINDQ
-298 GIKSQHMKDFA
+298 GIKSQHMQDFA

-316 EKKKA
+316 RQKKE
-321 VKRELKDLQ
+321 VKKELKDLQ
-330 RDKEFWTE
+330 KDEKFWTK
-338 SSQYEVSVPVGWD
+338 SSQHEVVVPVGWD
-351 INHTEVCFKICK
+351 INHKEVCFEIGN

-388 LAFYYDPDE
+388 LAFYYAPNE

-409 EFNAYTDPNIL
+409 EFNAYTDPIL

-435 VSFLSWLC
+435 MSFLSWLC
-443 DEIKKRSELFK
+443 KEMQKRSDLFK
-454 QFNVKDL
+454 QFGAKDL

-472 LIVVIDEFQVLFSDN
+472 LIVVVDEFQVLFSDN
-487 STKGKEGVER
+487 STKEKESVEQ
-497 SLNTLLKKGRSYGV
+497 SLNTLLKKGRIYGV
-511 HLVLATQT
+511 HLILATQT

-545 STKILDDDVACELVR
+545 STKILDDDAACEIQK

-575 TKMSIPKAPDDFKSF
+575 TKMSIPKAPDDFTAFIK
-590 LTKIH
+590 KIH
-595 AEFNQRNLTPIDR
+595 GEFNQRNLTPIDR
-608 KIYNGETPLKMPNTL
+608 KIYNGEKPLEMPNIL

-634 KVDYEQKD
+634 EADYEQKD
-642 LIVEFESNESHL
+642 LMVGFESNESHL

-668 KLLFQNIKSA
+668 KLLFQNIKST

-705 IENALNAL
+705 VENILSVL
-713 DATTNR
+713 DTAMN

-733 EWHDKVGAEKL
+733 ELHDKIGVEKL
-744 KSFLEKATDNEQY
+744 RSFLEKATDNEQY
-757 CVIFVHDFK
+757 CIIFAHDLK
-766 QIKTNYHFDKLRELL
+766 QIQANYDLGKLKELL
-781 SNHFKQCLAFRC
+781 NNHFKQRLAFRC
-793 NGENLNAIKNNLPPP
+793 NGENLNALKSGLPSP
-808 SALNN
+808 SE

-826 TEFRPFSL
+826 TEFRPFNLQD

>member
-1 MKPKSMKEKPRG
+1 
-13 AMMNILRIKMIDAG
+13 
-27 NLLKELDDALDK
+27 
-39 VVAKKEPESFLKP
+39 
-52 STLKIEEYQKSIRQI
+52 
-67 QAQFTDAPK
+67 
-76 FNEEGAYPQFL
+76 
-87 SCGLL
+87 
-92 QVRGK
+92 
-97 NGANMEFLLPKVYPF
+97 MEFLLPKVYPF

-127 LREMLMHL
+127 LREMLMRL

-142 QLEVILVDALS
+142 QLEVILIDALS

-163 LLDKDNDFIYQQRI
+163 LLDKDNDFIYQKRI
-177 LTERKEIEEALKHL
+177 LTESKEIEEALKHL

-202 LAGFRDFAHYN
+202 LTGFRDFAHYN
-213 EEATD
+213 EEKED
-218 RLPLKVLF
+218 RLPLKALF
-226 LSGVDALSQ
+226 LSGVDALSKDV
-235 NALYYLEKIM
+235 LYCLEKIM

-267 AEDLKKHA
+267 AEDLKNYA
-275 EFFRDTTSFER
+275 EFFKDTTSFER
-286 FKYLNVEVINDQ
+286 LKYLNVEVINDQ
-298 GIKSQHMKDFA
+298 GIKSQHMQDFA

-316 EKKKA
+316 KQKKE

-330 RDKEFWTE
+330 RDEKFWTK
-338 SSQYEVSVPVGWD
+338 SSQHEVSVPVGWD
-351 INHTEVCFKICK
+351 INHREVCFEIGN

-388 LAFYYDPDE
+388 LAFYYDPNE

-409 EFNAYTDPNIL
+409 EFNAYTDPIL

-435 VSFLSWLC
+435 MSFLSWLC
-443 DEIKKRSELFK
+443 KEIQKRADRFK
-454 QFNVKDL
+454 QFKVKDL

-487 STKGKEGVER
+487 KSTKAVEGH
-497 SLNTLLKKGRSYGV
+497 LNTLLKKGRSYGV

-519 MRGGEIDSSIKA
+519 MHNIGISDSIKG
-531 QIANRIALPMDADD
+531 QIANRIALPMDAEDSSSVLGDD
-545 STKILDDDVACELVR
+545 AACEIQK
-560 PEGIFNNNGGHQKYH
+560 PEGIFNNNGGHKKYH
-575 TKMSIPKAPDDFKSF
+575 TKMSIPKAPDDFTAFIK
-590 LTKIH
+590 KIH
-595 AEFNQRNLTPIDR
+595 EEFNQRNLAPIDR
-608 KIYNGETPLKMPNTL
+608 KICNGETPLKMPNTI
-623 KANEMRLHLGK
+623 KTNEMRLHLGK

-690 LIRSFDVQKE
+690 LIRSFDSQKE

-705 IENALNAL
+705 VENILSVL
-713 DATTNR
+713 DTAMN

-733 EWHDKVGAEKL
+733 ELHDKVGAEKL
-744 KSFLEKATDNEQY
+744 KSFLEKAIDNEQY
-757 CVIFVHDFK
+757 CVIFAHDYR
-766 QIKTNYHFDKLRELL
+766 QIKTNYHFDKLKELL
-781 SNHFKQCLAFRC
+781 NHHFKQCLAFKC
-793 NGENLNAIKNNLPPP
+793 NGENLNAIKSDLSSP
-808 SALNN
+808 SKP
-813 LNALL
+813 NALL
-818 IELSKDSV
+818 IELSKDSH

>member
-1 MKPKSMKEKPRG
+1 
-13 AMMNILRIKMIDAG
+13 MIDVNG
-27 NLLKELDDALDK
+27 LLKELDDALDK
-39 VVAKKEPESFLKP
+39 VVPKKEPESFLKP
-52 STLKIEEYQKSIRQI
+52 IVSPIEDYQKNIRKI

-92 QVRGK
+92 EIKGK

-127 LREMLMHL
+127 LREMLMRL

-163 LLDKDNDFIYQQRI
+163 LLDKNNDFIYQQRI
-177 LTERKEIEEALKHL
+177 LTESKEIEEALKHL

-202 LAGFRDFAHYN
+202 LAGYKDFAHYN
-213 EEATD
+213 EEEKD
-218 RLPLKVLF
+218 RLPLKALF

-255 FVNLESEKNNKS
+255 FVNLESEKNNQS
-267 AEDLKKHA
+267 AEDLKRYA
-275 EFFRDTTSFER
+275 ECFKDRTSFER
-286 FKYLNVEVINDQ
+286 LKYLSVEVINDH
-298 GIKSQHMKDFA
+298 GIQSKHMKDFA

-330 RDKEFWTE
+330 KDEKFWTE
-338 SSQYEVSVPVGWD
+338 SSQFKVSVPVGWD
-351 INHTEVCFKICK
+351 INHKEVRFEIG
-363 EQNHTLICDH
+363 EAQNHTLICGH

-388 LAFYYDPDE
+388 LAFYYAPNE

-420 EHARLVSVASSVGFG
+420 EHARLVSVASSVGYG
-435 VSFLSWLC
+435 MSFLSWLC
-443 DEIKKRSELFK
+443 KEMQKRAELFK

-461 SDYRKHEKMPR
+461 SDYRKHEKMSR
-472 LIVVIDEFQVLFSDN
+472 LIVVIDEFQVFFSDK
-487 STKGKEGVER
+487 STQGKGSVER

-511 HLVLATQT
+511 HLILATQT
-519 MRGGEIDSSIKA
+519 MRGGEIDSSFKA

-545 STKILDDDVACELVR
+545 SAKILDDDAACELVR
-560 PEGIFNNNGGHQKYH
+560 PEGIFNNNGGNRKYH

-642 LIVEFESNESHL
+642 LIVEFENNESHL

-668 KLLFQNIKSA
+668 KLFAQNFKTA
-678 NKELVFCNKEKR
+678 NKELLFYNAEKR
-690 LIRSFDVQKE
+690 LVRELDGLKKHH
-700 YGITP
+700 ITP
-705 IENALNAL
+705 MQGPLGSVL
-713 DATTNR
+713 DTAMN
-719 PNSALVID
+719 PNSVLVID

-744 KSFLEKATDNEQY
+744 KSFLEKAIDNEQY
-757 CVIFVHDFK
+757 CVIFAHDYR
-766 QIKTNYHFDKLRELL
+766 QIKTNYHFDKLKELL
-781 SNHFKQCLAFRC
+781 NNHFKQCLAFRC
-793 NGENLNAIKNNLPPP
+793 NEENLNAIKNNLPPP

-813 LNALL
+813 LNALFA
-818 IELSKDSV
+818 ELSKDSV

>member
-1 MKPKSMKEKPRG
+1 
-13 AMMNILRIKMIDAG
+13 MIDV
-27 NLLKELDDALDK
+27 NILLKELDDALDK

-52 STLKIEEYQKSIRQI
+52 IVSQIEDYQKSIRQI
-67 QAQFTDAPK
+67 QTQFTDAPQ
-76 FNEEGAYPQFL
+76 FNETHTYPKFL

-92 QVRGK
+92 EIKGK
-97 NGANMEFLLPKVYPF
+97 NGADMEFLLLKVYPF

-127 LREMLMHL
+127 LREMLMRL
-135 LSSAPLV
+135 LSSVPLV
-142 QLEVILVDALS
+142 QLEVVLVDALS

-177 LTERKEIEEALKHL
+177 LTESKEIEEALKHL

-202 LAGFRDFAHYN
+202 LASFRDFVHYN
-213 EEATD
+213 EEKED
-218 RLPLKVLF
+218 RLPLKALF

-255 FVNLESEKNNKS
+255 FVNLESEKNKS
-267 AEDLKKHA
+267 AEDLKRHA

-298 GIKSQHMKDFA
+298 GIKSQHMQDFA

-316 EKKKA
+316 RQKKE

-330 RDKEFWTE
+330 RDKEFWTK

-351 INHTEVCFKICK
+351 INHKEVCFEIGNA
-363 EQNHTLICDH
+363 QNHTLICDH

-388 LAFYYDPDE
+388 LAFYYDPNE

-409 EFNAYTDPNIL
+409 EFNAYTDPIL
-420 EHARLVSVASSVGFG
+420 EHARLVSVASSI
-435 VSFLSWLC
+435 SYDITFLKWLC
-443 DEIKKRSELFK
+443 DEMEKRSELFK
-454 QFNVKDL
+454 QFKVKDL
-461 SDYRKHEKMPR
+461 SDYRKHEKMSR

-487 STKGKEGVER
+487 KSTKAVEGH
-497 SLNTLLKKGRSYGV
+497 LNTLLKKGRSYGV

-519 MRGGEIDSSIKA
+519 MRGPDIDSSFKA
-531 QIANRIALPMDADD
+531 QIANRIALPMDAEDSSSVLGDD
-545 STKILDDDVACELVR
+545 AACELVR
-560 PEGIFNNNGGHQKYH
+560 PESIFNNNGGNRKYH

-595 AEFNQRNLTPIDR
+595 AEFNQRNLAPIDR

-623 KANEMRLHLGK
+623 KADEMRLHLGK

-668 KLLFQNIKSA
+668 KLLFQNVKST

-690 LIRSFDVQKE
+690 LIRFFDAQKE

-705 IENALNAL
+705 VENILSVL
-713 DATTNR
+713 DTAMN

-733 EWHDKVGAEKL
+733 ELHDKVGAEKL
-744 KSFLEKATDNEQY
+744 KSFLEKAIDNEQY
-757 CVIFVHDFK
+757 CVIFAHDFR
-766 QIKTNYHFDKLRELL
+766 QIKANYHFDKLKELL
-781 SNHFKQCLAFRC
+781 NNHFKQYLAFRC
-793 NGENLNAIKNNLPPP
+793 NRENLNAIKSDLPSP
-808 SALNN
+808 SNF
-813 LNALL
+813 NALF
-818 IELSKDSV
+818 IELSKDSY
-826 TEFRPFSL
+826 TEFRPFSLQD

>member
-1 MKPKSMKEKPRG
+1 
-13 AMMNILRIKMIDAG
+13 MNILRIKMIDAG

-39 VVAKKEPESFLKP
+39 VVAKKEPESFLRS
-52 STLKIEEYQKSIRQI
+52 STLKIEEYQKSIRQV

-76 FNEEGAYPQFL
+76 FNEESAYPQFL

-92 QVRGK
+92 EIKGK

-127 LREMLMHL
+127 LREMLMRL

-142 QLEVILVDALS
+142 QLEVILIDALS

-163 LLDKDNDFIYQQRI
+163 LLNKNNDFIYQRRI
-177 LTERKEIEEALKHL
+177 LTESKEIEEALKHL

-213 EEATD
+213 ENEKD
-218 RLPLKVLF
+218 PLPLKALF
-226 LSGVDALSQ
+226 LSGVDTLSQ

-255 FVNLESEKNNKS
+255 FVNLESEKNNQS
-267 AEDLKKHA
+267 AEDLKNYA
-275 EFFRDTTSFER
+275 EFFKDRTGFER
-286 FKYLNVEVINDQ
+286 LKYLSVEVINDH
-298 GIKSQHMKDFA
+298 GIQSQHMKDFA
-309 DKIKAYY
+309 TKIKAYY

-330 RDKEFWTE
+330 KEQDFWNK
-338 SSQYEVSVPVGWD
+338 SSQSKVSVPVGWD
-351 INHTEVCFKICK
+351 INHKEVCFEIG
-363 EQNHTLICDH
+363 EAQNHTLICDH

-388 LAFYYDPDE
+388 LAFYYAPNE

-409 EFNAYTDPNIL
+409 EFNAYTNPTIL

-435 VSFLSWLC
+435 VGFLSWL
-443 DEIKKRSELFK
+443 DKEMKKRGELFK

-461 SDYRKHEKMPR
+461 SDYRKHGEMPR
-472 LIVVIDEFQVLFSDN
+472 LIVVIDEFQVLFSDS
-487 STKGKEGVER
+487 STKEKERVER
-497 SLNTLLKKGRSYGV
+497 YLTTILKKGRSYGV
-511 HLVLATQT
+511 HLILATQT
-519 MRGGEIDSSIKA
+519 MRGADINRSLMA
-531 QIANRIALPMDADD
+531 QIANRIALPMDAED
-545 STKILDDDVACELVR
+545 SSSILGDDVACELVR
-560 PEGIFNNNGGHQKYH
+560 PEGIFNNNGGHKKYH
-575 TKMSIPKAPDDFKSF
+575 TKMSIPKAPDVESF
-590 LTKIH
+590 IKKIH
-595 AEFNQRNLTPIDR
+595 GEFNQRNLAPIDR
-608 KIYNGETPLKMPNTL
+608 KIYNGETPLKMPNIL

-690 LIRSFDVQKE
+690 LIRSFDAPKE

-705 IENALNAL
+705 VENILSVL
-713 DATTNR
+713 DTAMN
-719 PNSALVID
+719 PNSVLVID

-733 EWHDKVGAEKL
+733 ELHDKVGAEKL
-744 KSFLEKATDNEQY
+744 KSFLEKAIDNEQY
-757 CVIFVHDFK
+757 CVIFAHDFR
-766 QIKTNYHFDKLRELL
+766 QIKTNYHFDKLKELL
-781 SNHFKQCLAFRC
+781 NNHFKQCLAFRC
-793 NGENLNAIKNNLPPP
+793 NGENLNALQSGLSSP
-808 SALNN
+808 SK

-818 IELSKDSV
+818 IEFSKDSR
-826 TEFRPFSL
+826 TEFRPFSLQD